1 MCMDKNDNNVKRQF
15 QSNFNSSLVKL
26 ESKTLESY
34 MKCYDPQLQGYFMHL
49 LVTKSTPYSIS
60 DF

>member
-26 ESKTLESY
+26 ESNTLESY

-49 LVTKSTPYSIS
+49 LVT
-60 DF
+60 